1 MSYIQHGEVDMLHYI
16 SSSSS
21 SSNVSSERRSK
32 RPRCSAYNTSY
43 RVKNYLNLK

>member
-1 MSYIQHGEVDMLHYI
+1 MEIKETFS

-32 RPRCSAYNTSY
+32 RPRCSAHNTSY
-43 RVKNYLNLK
+43 HVKQTIL

>member
-21 SSNVSSERRSK
+21 SNVSSERRSK
-32 RPRCSAYNTSY
+32 RPRCTAYNTSY